1 MKINISKMSKAIV
14 LMALYNASKMQGNSF
29 LGGDGSTM
37 TEQEATERLKSQ
49 TSFDYLNGK
58 VMKIDLSGDLLETWL
73 YDRDNGDGAA
83 LRAIQKHY
91 PDAVEMS
98 EDEVKKESFK
108 IQALGRANRNSQ
120 TTKVTE
126 VVSEHLKGSAT
137 DTYKVHGK
145 TGKLKTHK
153 KKPAKP
159 QTKIEYRKGFFTIN
173 GEVRKET
180 KKQYAGRI
188 VDTVGKLSEAGFKA
202 KVDKSKK

>member
-37 TEQEATERLKSQ
+37 SEAEATERLKSQ

-83 LRAIQKHY
+83 LKAIQKHY
-91 PDAVEMS
+91 PDATVMS
-98 EDEVKKESFK
+98 EDEAKKEALKS
-108 IQALGRANRNSQ
+108 QALGRMNRNGQ
-120 TTKVTE
+120 TTPVKE
-126 VVSEHLKGSAT
+126 VSEHLKGSAT
-137 DTYKVHGK
+137 DTYNVHGK

-159 QTKIEYRKGFFTIN
+159 QVKIEYRKGFFTIN

-180 KKQYAGRI
+180 KKQYAGR
-188 VDTVGKLSEAGFKA
+188 VVETVGKLEEAGFKA